1 MSKDEIIE
9 KLQLYKHRLE
19 GEVVKAYSSRGSSF
33 ARERFSAWRREITK
47 FLDNTLPGQSSK
59 LDAKFH
65 HAVLVSH
72 RGEPE
77 VKAFWRRDGEPA
89 VSFIESL
96 IIDLKNDE
104 FDFNAPPS
112 KTAPKAT
119 NKASSYVQACLHR
132 SWS

>member
-9 KLQLYKHRLE
+9 KFQLYKHRLE

-59 LDAKFH
+59 LNAKFH
-65 HAVLVSH
+65 HMVFSRARDESDVQV
-72 RGEPE
+72 
-77 VKAFWRRDGEPA
+77 FWREDGEPA

-96 IIDLKNDE
+96 ILDLKNDE

-112 KTAPKAT
+112 KTAVKAT
-119 NKASSYVQACLHR
+119 KRHR
-132 SWS
+132 CPAL